1 MDREYFSFELS
12 TRIDLAL
19 SLTDMKV
26 VTQFEVK
33 NICIVPGVADF
44 WYGVTNF
51 KGSLIWVLDSDR
63 FLNGALRRGCL
74 VGKPDKLECPV
85 QRPEGTLHP
94 KGAVSLMGET
104 TGHINDMRQTESP
117 LWGDPRRQPLPKT
130 AQHRAFNIAK
140 TASSPQKLT
149 SVILHQQQ
157 AQKKVAI
164 VTRQLKGI
172 ISIQSDRLKPIENDP
187 SMLSKC
193 CSAVVETE
201 VSTYIIE
208 PAALLHQLQKRSL
221 NPLQPITDTPSDIAH
236 GTKAKHRI

>member
-63 FLNGALRRGCL
+63 FLNGALR
-74 VGKPDKLECPV
+74 

-104 TGHINDMRQTESP
+104 
-117 LWGDPRRQPLPKT
+117 PKT

-172 ISIQSDRLKPIENDP
+172 ISIQSDRLKPIENDT
-187 SMLSKC
+187 SILSKC

-221 NPLQPITDTPSDIAH
+221 LVST
-236 GTKAKHRI
+236 